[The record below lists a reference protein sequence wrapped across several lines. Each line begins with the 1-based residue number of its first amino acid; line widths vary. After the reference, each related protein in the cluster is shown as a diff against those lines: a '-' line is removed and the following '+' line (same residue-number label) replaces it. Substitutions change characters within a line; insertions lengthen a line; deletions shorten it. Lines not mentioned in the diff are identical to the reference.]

1 MERCTSTPEY
11 ASNPT
16 PTETS
21 PARQV
26 IEVKGDPGTGR
37 ERHLPPQQRSLRAE
51 EAQGC
56 HHPGPAVVGQEQVG
70 MEEIGAGAD

>member
-21 PARQV
+21 PTRQV
-26 IEVKGDPGTGR
+26 IEVKGDPETGW
-37 ERHLPPQQRSLRAE
+37 ERHLPPQQRSLRAKE
-51 EAQGC
+51 VQGG
-56 HHPGPAVVGQEQVG
+56 HHPGPAAVGQEQVG
-70 MEEIGAGAD
+70 MEEIGPGSD